1 MKILHFALSNYYVDN
16 YQYQENILTRQN
28 KIDGHEVL
36 VVASID
42 VFDNRYKRIELD
54 AGKYVNGD
62 GVTVIRVLYK
72 KYFDKKYLRKI
83 RIFRNVYKI
92 MEEFAPDIIF
102 FHGIAGWEI
111 LTVAKY
117 KRKHPKVRFYA
128 DNHADFNNSAKFFF
142 SKFILY
148 KLFYRM
154 CYKIAEKWI
163 DKLFYTTLETK
174 IFAKKMFSARES
186 KLFYLPLGGNPILSD
201 IYYMRERNGIRN
213 SLNIRNDDLLF
224 ITTGK
229 FGPHKRLIELLTA
242 FDKFRNNDRIKL
254 VILGQFYPDIEDA
267 ALTIIN
273 NNDSLMYLGW
283 KSSTEVDEFLCAADI
298 YIQLAGQTVS
308 MQNALCHRCAVA
320 LFPYPSHLH
329 LLGDAAFYIKNKL
342 DIENLVTA
350 LLLNVKMLDEKKRQ
364 CWEIARDKLDYKQIV
379 KEYT

>member
-1 MKILHFALSNYYVDN
+1 MKILHLALSNYYVDN

-36 VVASID
+36 IVASIEG
-42 VFDNRYKRIELD
+42 FDSRYRRIKLD
-54 AGKYVNGD
+54 AGEYVNED
-62 GVTVIRVLYK
+62 GITVIRVRYR
-72 KYFDKKYLRKI
+72 KYFDKKYLIKI
-83 RIFRNVYKI
+83 RTFRDVYKI

-111 LTVAKY
+111 LTIAKY

-128 DNHADFNNSAKFFF
+128 DSHADFNNSAKNFF
-142 SKFILY
+142 SKLLLY

-163 DKLFYTTLETK
+163 DKLFYITLETK
-174 IFAKKMFSARES
+174 FFAKKMFSAQES
-186 KLFYLPLGGNPILSD
+186 KLFYLPLGGNPIVSD
-201 IYYMRERNGIRN
+201 IYYIRERNKIRN
-213 SLNIRNDDLLF
+213 SLNIHNDDLLF

-254 VILGQFYPDIEDA
+254 VILGQFYSDIEDT
-267 ALTIIN
+267 ALAIIN
-273 NNDSLMYLGW
+273 NNNSLIYLGW

-329 LLGDAAFYIKNKL
+329 LLGDAAFYIKDKL
-342 DIENLVTA
+342 DIENLVTD
-350 LLLNVKMLDEKKRQ
+350 LLLDVTTLDKKKSL
-364 CWEIARDKLDYKQIV
+364 CWKIARDKLDYKQIV